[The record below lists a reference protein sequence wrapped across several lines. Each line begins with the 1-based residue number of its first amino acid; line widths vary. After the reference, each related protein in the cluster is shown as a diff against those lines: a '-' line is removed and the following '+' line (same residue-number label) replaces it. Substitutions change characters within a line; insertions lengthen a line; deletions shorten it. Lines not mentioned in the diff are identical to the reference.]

1 MFKEIL
7 TDYTIKKFIL
17 NRILGITG
25 AVLTLVIPFVL
36 WLQNSNHSLDKEQSF
51 CPLKATT
58 GFPCPSC
65 GITKSIVYF
74 YDGNIIKSLSYHLF
88 GPLLVGFCLFVIVI
102 LAIELKTQ
110 KVYFRKWILNRK
122 SAYYLVAVLFVYHCI
137 RIILLVRQ
145 NTWDDI
151 LQQSI
156 WK

>member
-1 MFKEIL
+1 M
-7 TDYTIKKFIL
+7 
-17 NRILGITG
+17 
-25 AVLTLVIPFVL
+25 
-36 WLQNSNHSLDKEQSF
+36 
-51 CPLKATT
+51 
-58 GFPCPSC
+58 SC

-88 GPLLVGFCLFVIVI
+88 GPLLVGFCLFIIVI

-122 SAYYLVAVLFVYHCI
+122 SAYCLVAVLFVYYCI

>member
-7 TDYTIKKFIL
+7 IDYTIKNFVL

-36 WLQNSNHSLDKEQSF
+36 WLQNSNHSLEKKQSF

-74 YDGNIIKSLSYHLF
+74 YDGNVLKSLSFHLF
-88 GPLLVGFCLFVIVI
+88 GPLVVGFCIFMIVLFLVEI
-102 LAIELKTQ
+102 KTN
-110 KVYFRKWILNRK
+110 KTYFREWFYNRK
-122 SAYYLVAVLFVYHCI
+122 LAYYLATFLIGYHIVRLILFV
-137 RIILLVRQ
+137 Q
-145 NTWDDI
+145 ENSWNDI
-151 LQQSI
+151 VQQSI

>member
-1 MFKEIL
+1 MFKETSI
-7 TDYTIKKFIL
+7 DYTIKNFVL

-36 WLQNSNHSLDKEQSF
+36 WLQNSSNSLDNEQSF

-74 YDGNIIKSLSYHLF
+74 YDGNLLKSLSFHLF
-88 GPLLVGFCLFVIVI
+88 GPLVVGFCIFMIVLFLVEI
-102 LAIELKTQ
+102 KT
-110 KVYFRKWILNRK
+110 KKTYFRKWFYNRK
-122 SAYYLVAVLFVYHCI
+122 LAYYLAVFLIGYHIVRLILFV
-137 RIILLVRQ
+137 Q
-145 NTWDDI
+145 ENSWDDI
-151 LQQSI
+151 VQQSI

>member
-1 MFKEIL
+1 MSNNNFKL
-7 TDYTIKKFIL
+7 Y
-17 NRILGITG
+17 RILGITG
-25 AVLTLVIPFVL
+25 ALSTLVIPFFL
-36 WLQNSNHSLDKEQSF
+36 WLNNAGNKLDFEQSF

-58 GFPCPSC
+58 GFPCMSC

>member
-1 MFKEIL
+1 LSNNNFKL
-7 TDYTIKKFIL
+7 Y
-17 NRILGITG
+17 RILGITG
-25 AVLTLVIPFVL
+25 ALLTLVIPFFL
-36 WLQNSNHSLDKEQSF
+36 WLNNAGNKLDSEQSF

-58 GFPCPSC
+58 GFPCMSC